1 MKGICVMASSRIS
14 RLISARP
21 SVAATAAILVVA
33 ATVGVA
39 ALFSPGVQQ
48 AIFDR
53 GAHAQAA
60 TINAAPL
67 TDDAMRVA
75 ICGSS
80 APLPSERRAKACAA
94 VFAGGKFYI
103 VDSGPESTENLV
115 LWGIPLSSIGGVLL
129 THFHSDHIG
138 DLGELNLQTW
148 AGGRPAPL
156 AVYGGPGI
164 EEVVAGFN
172 QAYRLD
178 QGYRTT
184 HHTDRVM
191 PAATWPMIPH
201 RVELAGEPTPA
212 KDRTG
217 IVLEEGGLRITAIE
231 VDHAPIAPAYAYRFD
246 YKGRSVVITGDLKYH
261 APLATAARGADVLVS
276 EAIVPS
282 MTQALAKGASSAGR
296 DRTAAIMHDIEDY
309 HITPEQ
315 AARIANQAEVKLLAF
330 YHLLP
335 APDGVLARRLFAQG
349 ISDARRGDWTIA
361 DDGTLYTLPLGS
373 TQVQIGRID
382 E

>member
-1 MKGICVMASSRIS
+1 MARVSSM
-14 RLISARP
+14 ISARP
-21 SVAATAAILVVA
+21 SVAAAAAILVVA
-33 ATVGVA
+33 ATVGTA
-39 ALFSPGVQQ
+39 ALFTPGVQQ
-48 AIFDR
+48 AVFDR
-53 GAHAQAA
+53 GAQAQTAA
-60 TINAAPL
+60 INAAPL
-67 TDDAMRVA
+67 ADDAMRIA

-80 APLPSERRAKACAA
+80 APLPSDRRAKACAV
-94 VFAGGKFYI
+94 VFAGGKFYV

-115 LWGIPLSSIGGVLL
+115 LWGIPLSAIGGVLL

-148 AGGRPAPL
+148 AGGRPSPL
-156 AVYGGPGI
+156 TVYGGPGI
-164 EEVVAGFN
+164 EEIVGGFN

-184 HHTDRVM
+184 HHSDRVM

-201 RVELAGEPTPA
+201 RVELEGEPTVA
-212 KDRTG
+212 KNRTA
-217 IVLEEGGLRITAIE
+217 IVLDNGSLRITAIE

-261 APLATAARGADVLVS
+261 APLAEAARGADVLVS

-282 MTQALAKGASSAGR
+282 MTQSLGKGASAAGR

-315 AARIANQAEVKLLAF
+315 AARIANQAGVRLLAF

-349 ISDARRGDWTIA
+349 ISEARQGEWTIA
-361 DDGTLYTLPLGS
+361 DDGTLYTLPLQS
-373 TQVQIGRID
+373 ANVQIGRID